1 MGSNPTSPTLFRE
14 PTNRPSTL
22 LASAELVRSTS
33 AIGDRPSASTFFSMA
48 HTLLPTIALT
58 ALGIAFFHAAIPT
71 HWLPFVLTGRAQQW
85 THAKTLLVT
94 ILAGSGHVLFT
105 AALGVVLTWLGIT
118 LSHGSRIW
126 FPRVAGGAL
135 VLLGVFY
142 LYRQASGISHLHSAG
157 GHSHRHDPTAS
168 DHLKPYEKRMHQ
180 LVEAKEP
187 PKTTDFFAVATL
199 IALLTFSPCEAFVA
213 FYVVGIRY
221 GWMGFVLLTML
232 LLLGTV
238 AGMTVFTW
246 AALAGTRKLRFRLL
260 DKYEHGLIGGLLTAI
275 GVLVIL
281 VEK

>member
-1 MGSNPTSPTLFRE
+1 VIGPP
-14 PTNRPSTL
+14 
-22 LASAELVRSTS
+22 LAL
-33 AIGDRPSASTFFSMA
+33 FSMD
-48 HTLLPTIALT
+48 HTLLPTIALS

-105 AALGVVLTWLGIT
+105 AMLGVMLTWLGIS
-118 LSHGSRIW
+118 LSHSSGM
-126 FPRVAGGAL
+126 FPRIAGGAL
-135 VLLGVFY
+135 VLLGAFY
-142 LYRQASGISHLHSAG
+142 LYRQASGISHSHSAG
-157 GHSHRHDPTAS
+157 HHSHRHNSTAS
-168 DHLKPYEKRMHQ
+168 EHLKPYEKRMHE

-187 PKTTDFFAVATL
+187 PKTTDLFAIATL
-199 IALLTFSPCEAFVA
+199 IGLLTFSPCEAFVA

-232 LLLGTV
+232 LLVGTV
-238 AGMTVFTW
+238 AGMTLFTW
-246 AALAGTRKLRFRLL
+246 AALAGTRKLRFSLL
-260 DKYEHGLIGGLLTAI
+260 DKYEHGLIGGLLTVI